1 MRQHGTARSPPPV
14 LDSWLFGLETG
25 MMISVEPLADLMR
38 GLGSALVCVGSV
50 SNLIALSK
58 TSGEY
63 KDLAWRARFVAV
75 NRRHPRLRGTA
86 MACLA
91 AALVLYIGV
100 AVTYFA

>member
-1 MRQHGTARSPPPV
+1 MV
-14 LDSWLFGLETG
+14 
-25 MMISVEPLADLMR
+25 ISVKLAADVML

-50 SNLIALSK
+50 SNLIAVSQAW
-58 TSGEY
+58 GDC
-63 KDLAWRARFVAV
+63 KDLPWRARFVAL

-100 AVTYFA
+100 AVTRFA